1 LKIVL
6 KHIQFLLLLLV
17 VINYVVPVVYGIDT
31 EWQQTAMEQTE
42 QEQPTEEVLEKED
55 LKESEVQFVIPAN
68 HMPSMQKD
76 ITVNRGYCSSTLN
89 HPRKLFTPPP
99 RA

>member
-1 LKIVL
+1 MPIA
-6 KHIQFLLLLLV
+6 
-17 VINYVVPVVYGIDT
+17 YGSDT
-31 EWQQTAMEQTE
+31 DLHKTATEQTE
-42 QEQPTEEVLEKED
+42 QEQPVEEILEKED

-68 HMPSMQKD
+68 HMPSMQND
-76 ITVNRGYCSSTLN
+76 VAVNHGYCSSTLN